1 MLYHVL
7 SYCFPTG
14 SFSHN
19 DWVQKNKEFDC
30 RKSLVEWGERLL
42 NCLLVVLFFAEVDV
56 KVNLQQKVSQQEH
69 ICENHLYHLITEILV
84 AA

>member
-1 MLYHVL
+1 M
-7 SYCFPTG
+7 
-14 SFSHN
+14 
-19 DWVQKNKEFDC
+19 
-30 RKSLVEWGERLL
+30 EWGERLL
-42 NCLLVVLFFAEVDV
+42 NYLLVVLFFAEVNV